1 MTKPFS
7 RSIKTIYFTL
17 GVVAPKILECYENLG
32 LGGDPVK
39 ARDAA
44 SKMSDL
50 NSFFVSSS
58 TSSIDIDFQMGPF
71 SHDK

>member
-1 MTKPFS
+1 MTKPFTLLT
-7 RSIKTIYFTL
+7 KTIYFTL

-32 LGGDPVK
+32 LAGAPVQT
-39 ARDAA
+39 RDTA